1 MCVEMAIKKAV
12 EYELWILAVIAHLSL
27 IGQSVFLMLEVQT
40 DGVDTGA
47 VVV

>member
-12 EYELWILAVIAHLSL
+12 EYELRVFAVIAHLSL

-47 VVV
+47 VLV